1 MKQEQNQQSR
11 KALTVYKASAGS
23 GKTFTLATEYIK
35 LLVLNPMS
43 YRSILA
49 VTFTNKATEEM
60 KMRILSQLYGI
71 WKQLPDSS
79 DYLEHIVEATGLSEP
94 QVSKQAGEAL
104 HQLLHNYSYFR
115 VETIDSF
122 FQSVLRNLARELD
135 LTANLRIGLNDI
147 QVEEQAV
154 DQLIDSLTHTDVM
167 LQWILKYIMETIGDD
182 HSWNII
188 GQVKQFGRT
197 IFRDNYKEKSG
208 ELNKLIHQK
217 DFLSNYM
224 SQLRQI
230 RSDALQHMK
239 EIGDHFFDIL
249 ESEGLSDT
257 DLSYGKSGV
266 AGFFRKLQNGI
277 FNESIIG
284 SRVTD
289 CMDASKWST
298 KKSHRADFIQALA
311 DSALIPLLRQ
321 AIAEQPRQWKLYKS
335 ADLTLRHLNQ
345 LRLLDSIEQKVREM
359 NDEANRFLLSDTQQL
374 LHSLIKDSDSPFIFE
389 KIGTR
394 LEHIMIDE
402 FQDTSTVQWQNF
414 KVLLQEC
421 MSHVDTENLIVGD
434 VKQSIY
440 RWRSGDW
447 RLLNAIDQEF
457 SCDKEMMDILPL
469 KTNYRSERHIIEFNN
484 AFFTEAAKQEYDSQ
498 YEHYPAG
505 AEQLQ
510 HAYADV
516 CQEVPKKRD
525 ENGLVNITLLPAK
538 DYQTESLAQLADT
551 ISMLLDQGA
560 KPQEIAILVRTNN
573 IIPAIADY
581 VRENIPNVSIV
592 SDEAFRLDA
601 SVSVCLLVQALHLLT
616 HPDDLLAKATIA
628 RLYQRSVLGNQTVE
642 SELFIKDRS
651 LDDLLPDGFLQQ
663 APALLHLSLYEL
675 AERLFNI
682 FQLERLKEES
692 AYVCTFY
699 DQLKKFSLDNST
711 DIDAFVREWEET
723 ICGKTIQSVVTDGI
737 RILSIHKS
745 KGLEFDNVIIPFC
758 DWRLEHSDLLFL
770 QPHEAPFDALPIAP
784 IDYIGKQMMGTI
796 YEHDYLD
803 EYLQTTVDNLN
814 LLYVAFT
821 RASRNLFVLGR
832 RDAKGSRTAL
842 VESVLPKLNLKDSS
856 LEGMDDKERPIT
868 FSYGQLSA
876 DHGDGSDDPI
886 SDGNGITQNRPQ
898 DPRISENVFLKPVT
912 PQSVSIES
920 FNMKTEFRQSNKS
933 REFIDGDDEQLEMS
947 YMKIGSVLHN
957 VFSTIR
963 TSADVDHALQQLQH
977 DGVLYDDE
985 ITAEQVTALLRKRLE
1000 SPRIKN
1006 WFSNRWQL
1014 FNECSILCVDS
1025 QGNMQERRPDR
1036 VMTDGHE
1043 THVVDFKFGRP
1054 KPEYLDQ
1061 VREYMQLLR
1070 SMNMPNVRGWLWYV
1084 YNNKVEEVL

>member
-1 MKQEQNQQSR
+1 M

-35 LLVLNPMS
+35 LLVKNPIS

-71 WKQLPDSS
+71 WHQLPDSS
-79 DYLEHIVEATGLSEP
+79 DYLQHIMTATGLSEP
-94 QVSKQAGEAL
+94 QVSQKAGEAL

-115 VETIDSF
+115 VETIDTF

-135 LTANLRIGLNDI
+135 LTANLRIGLNDY

-167 LQWILKYIMETIGDD
+167 LQWLLTYIMETISDD
-182 HSWNII
+182 RSWNII
-188 GQVKQFGRT
+188 GQVKEFGHT
-197 IFRDNYKEKSG
+197 IFRDFYKEKSQ
-208 ELNKLIHQK
+208 ELNKLINQK

-239 EIGDHFFDIL
+239 EIGDHFFDTL
-249 ESEGLSDT
+249 SAEGLAET
-257 DLSYGKSGV
+257 DLSYGKTGV
-266 AGFFRKLQNGI
+266 ASFFRKLQNGI
-277 FNESIIG
+277 FDESAIG

-289 CMDASKWST
+289 CLEDSSKWCT
-298 KKSHRADFIQALA
+298 KKHERAEFIQSLA
-311 DSALIPLLRQ
+311 DTTLIPILQQ
-321 AIAEQPRQWKLYKS
+321 AIAEQPRQWKLFKS

-345 LRLLDSIEQKVREM
+345 LRLLGSIEQKVREM

-394 LEHIMIDE
+394 LEHVMIDE

-457 SCDKEMMDILPL
+457 PRPDDMMDIRPL
-469 KTNYRSERHIIEFNN
+469 ETNYRSERHIVEFNN
-484 AFFTEAAKQEYDSQ
+484 AFFIEAAKQEYESQ
-498 YEHYPAG
+498 REQYPAG
-505 AEQLQ
+505 AEQLRN
-510 HAYADV
+510 AYADV
-516 CQEVPKKRD
+516 AQKVPAKRQPT
-525 ENGLVNITLLPAK
+525 GLVNIRLLPAK
-538 DYQTESLAQLADT
+538 DYNTGTLCHLVDT
-551 ISMLLDQGA
+551 INMLLAHGVKQH
-560 KPQEIAILVRTNN
+560 EIAILVRTNN
-573 IIPAIADY
+573 TIPLIADY
-581 VRENIPNVSIV
+581 VSEQIPGVHIV

-601 SVSVCLLVQALHLLT
+601 SASVCLLVHALHLLT
-616 HPDDLLAKATIA
+616 HPNDQLTKATLVK
-628 RLYQRSVLGNQTVE
+628 LYQRSVLGNNADE

-651 LDDLLPDGFLQQ
+651 LDLLLPAEFIQQ
-663 APALLHLSLYEL
+663 APSLLNLSLYEL
-675 AERLFNI
+675 TERLYKL
-682 FQLERLKEES
+682 FQLERLKAES
-692 AYVCTFY
+692 AYVCLFY
-699 DQLKKFSLDNST
+699 DQLNKFALDNST
-711 DIDAFVREWEET
+711 DIDAFVSEWQET
-723 ICGKTIQSVVTDGI
+723 ICSKTIQSVATDGI

-758 DWRLEHSDLLFL
+758 DWRLEHRDLLFW
-770 QPHEAPFDALPIAP
+770 QPKESPFDALPIAP
-784 IDYIGKQMMGTI
+784 IDYNGKQLMGTI
-796 YEHDYLD
+796 YERDYLD
-803 EYLQTTVDNLN
+803 EHLQVTVDNLN

-821 RASRNLFVLGR
+821 RASKNLFVLGR
-832 RDAKGSRTAL
+832 RDYKSSRSSLIET
-842 VESVLPKLNLKDSS
+842 VLPNLTLQDST
-856 LEGMDDKERPIT
+856 LEGLEDSERPIE
-868 FSYGQLSA
+868 FSYGHLSVNTA
-876 DHGDGSDDPI
+876 KTGAKI
-886 SDGNGITQNRPQ
+886 SA
-898 DPRISENVFLKPVT
+898 NVFLQPVA
-912 PQSVSIES
+912 PQSVTIES
-920 FNMKTEFRQSNKS
+920 FDMKTEFRQSNKS
-933 REFIDGDDEQLEMS
+933 REFIEGNDEQQEMS

-963 TSADVDHALQQLQH
+963 TSADVEQALRQLQQ

-985 ITAEQVTALLRKRLE
+985 VTAEKVTAMLRKRLA
-1000 SPRIKN
+1000 SPRIKE
-1006 WFSNRWQL
+1006 WFSDRWQL

-1025 QGNMQERRPDR
+1025 QGNMLERRPDR
-1036 VMTDGHE
+1036 VMTDGQE
-1043 THVVDFKFGRP
+1043 THVVDFKFGHP
-1054 KPEYLDQ
+1054 HSEYLDQ

-1070 SMNMPNVRGWLWYV
+1070 SMGMPNVKGWLWYV
-1084 YNNKVEEVL
+1084 YNNKVEEVI